1 MRLWILLTLLTLSTY
16 SFSQIRI
23 TDVGDGWKGKVEQA
37 LDTIQKYDKEKY
49 YLIMETCKVV
59 AYWNGGFATTE
70 SDSIITIPTKEMNN
84 GNIYN
89 IAAILVHESLHL
101 YFITTK
107 FNLRPNVEEV
117 IAYQHELEFLK
128 KVPCVDQWLIE
139 NAKNKINFYSK
150 P

>member
-1 MRLWILLTLLTLSTY
+1 MRIWQLLILLMFWS
-16 SFSQIRI
+16 SSISQIKI

-37 LDTIQKYDKEKY
+37 LDTIQKYDIEKY

-89 IAAILVHESLHL
+89 IAAILVHESIHL
-101 YFITTK
+101 YLLTTK
-107 FNLRPNVEEV
+107 FKLKPNVEEV
-117 IAYQHELEFLK
+117 IAYQHELEFLS
-128 KVPCVDQWLIE
+128 KVPCVDEWLIQ
-139 NAKNKINFYSK
+139 NAKNKINYYSK

>member
-1 MRLWILLTLLTLSTY
+1 MKIWTLLLYVFIFTPL
-16 SFSQIRI
+16 FGQIKI

-37 LDTIQKYDKEKY
+37 LDTIQKYDIEKY

-59 AYWNGGFATTE
+59 AFWNGGFATTE
-70 SDSIITIPTKEMNN
+70 SDSIITVPTKEMNN

-101 YFITTK
+101 YFLKTG
-107 FNLRPNVEEV
+107 FNLQPNVEEV

-128 KVPCVDQWLIE
+128 KVPCVDEWLIE
-139 NAKNKINFYSK
+139 NAKNKIKLYSK

>member
-1 MRLWILLTLLTLSTY
+1 MRIWILSILLILSSY
-16 SFSQIRI
+16 SFSQIKI

-37 LDTIQKYDKEKY
+37 LDTIQKYDIEKY

-59 AYWNGGFATTE
+59 AFWNGGFSTTE
-70 SDSIITIPTKEMNN
+70 SDSVITIPSKEMNN

-89 IAAILVHESLHL
+89 ISAILVHESLHL
-101 YFITTK
+101 YLLKT
-107 FNLRPNVEEV
+107 NLNLNPNVEEV

-128 KVPCVDQWLIE
+128 KIPYVDKWLIE
-139 NAKNKINFYSK
+139 NAKNKIQFYTK

>member
-1 MRLWILLTLLTLSTY
+1 MKIWILSILLILSSY
-16 SFSQIRI
+16 SFSQIKI

-37 LDTIQKYDKEKY
+37 LDTIQKYDIEKY

-59 AYWNGGFATTE
+59 AFWNGGFSTIE
-70 SDSIITIPTKEMNN
+70 SDSIITIPSKEMNN

-101 YFITTK
+101 YFLTTNFK
-107 FNLRPNVEEV
+107 LNPNVEEV
-117 IAYQHELEFLK
+117 VAYQYELEFLN
-128 KVPCVDQWLIE
+128 KVPCVDEWLIQ
-139 NAKNKINFYSK
+139 NAQNKIKFYSK

>member
-1 MRLWILLTLLTLSTY
+1 MRLWILLTLLILSTY

-70 SDSIITIPTKEMNN
+70 SDSIITNPTKEMNN

-101 YFITTK
+101 YFVTTK
-107 FNLRPNVEEV
+107 FNLKSNVEEV

-128 KVPCVDQWLIE
+128 KVPCVDEWLVE
-139 NAKNKINFYSK
+139 NAKNKIKFYSK

>member
-101 YFITTK
+101 YFLTTK
-107 FNLRPNVEEV
+107 FNLKPNVEEV

-128 KVPCVDQWLIE
+128 KIPCVDEWLIE
-139 NAKNKINFYSK
+139 NAKNKIKFYSK

>member
-1 MRLWILLTLLTLSTY
+1 MKIWIVSILLILSSY
-16 SFSQIRI
+16 SFSQIKI

-59 AYWNGGFATTE
+59 AYWNGGFSTTE
-70 SDSIITIPTKEMNN
+70 SGNTITIPTKEMNN

-101 YFITTK
+101 YFLTTK
-107 FNLRPNVEEV
+107 FKLDPNVEEV

-128 KVPCVDQWLIE
+128 MVPCVDEWLIK
-139 NAKNKINFYSK
+139 NAENKIKFYSK
-150 P
+150 S

>member
-1 MRLWILLTLLTLSTY
+1 MKIWIVSILLILSSY
-16 SFSQIRI
+16 SFSQIKI

-37 LDTIQKYDKEKY
+37 LDTIQKYDIEKY

-59 AYWNGGFATTE
+59 AFWNGGFSTTE
-70 SDSIITIPTKEMNN
+70 SGNTITIPTKEMNN

-101 YFITTK
+101 YFLSTNFTL
-107 FNLRPNVEEV
+107 NQNVEEV

-128 KVPCVDQWLIE
+128 RVPCVDEWLIK
-139 NAKNKINFYSK
+139 NAENKIKFYSK
-150 P
+150 S

>member
-1 MRLWILLTLLTLSTY
+1 MFTFTPI
-16 SFSQIRI
+16 FGQIKI

-59 AYWNGGFATTE
+59 AFWNGGFSTTE
-70 SDSIITIPTKEMNN
+70 SDSIITIPSKEMNN

-89 IAAILVHESLHL
+89 ISAILVHESLHL
-101 YFITTK
+101 YFLKT
-107 FNLRPNVEEV
+107 NLKLNPNLEEV
-117 IAYQHELEFLK
+117 ITYQHELEFLK
-128 KVPCVDQWLIE
+128 KIPYVDKWLIE
-139 NAKNKINFYSK
+139 NAKNKIQFYTK

>member
-1 MRLWILLTLLTLSTY
+1 
-16 SFSQIRI
+16 
-23 TDVGDGWKGKVEQA
+23 
-37 LDTIQKYDKEKY
+37 
-49 YLIMETCKVV
+49 METCKVV

-107 FNLRPNVEEV
+107 FNLKPNVEEV

-128 KVPCVDQWLIE
+128 KVPYADQWLIE
-139 NAKNKINFYSK
+139 NAKNKIKFYSK

>member
-1 MRLWILLTLLTLSTY
+1 MRIWTLLILLTLSTY

-117 IAYQHELEFLK
+117 IAYQHELEFLNK
-128 KVPCVDQWLIE
+128 IPCVDEWLIQ
-139 NAKNKINFYSK
+139 NAKNKIIFYSK

>member
-101 YFITTK
+101 YFLTTK
-107 FNLRPNVEEV
+107 FNLKPNVEEV

-128 KVPCVDQWLIE
+128 KVPCVDEWLVE
-139 NAKNKINFYSK
+139 NAKNKIKFYSK

>member
-1 MRLWILLTLLTLSTY
+1 MRIWILSILLILSSY
-16 SFSQIRI
+16 SFSQIKI

-37 LDTIQKYDKEKY
+37 LDTIQKYDIEKY

-59 AYWNGGFATTE
+59 AFWNGGFSTIE
-70 SDSIITIPTKEMNN
+70 SDSIITIPAKEMNN

-101 YFITTK
+101 YLLKT
-107 FNLRPNVEEV
+107 NLNLNPNVEEV

-128 KVPCVDQWLIE
+128 KIPYVDKWLIE
-139 NAKNKINFYSK
+139 NAKNKIQFYTK

>member
-1 MRLWILLTLLTLSTY
+1 MRIWIFLILLILSSY
-16 SFSQIRI
+16 SFSQIKI

-37 LDTIQKYDKEKY
+37 LDTIQKYDIEKY

-59 AYWNGGFATTE
+59 AFWNGGFSTIE
-70 SDSIITIPTKEMNN
+70 SDSIITIPSKEMNN

-101 YFITTK
+101 YFLTTNFK
-107 FNLRPNVEEV
+107 LNPNVEEV
-117 IAYQHELEFLK
+117 VAYQYELEFLN
-128 KVPCVDQWLIE
+128 KVPCVDEWLIQ
-139 NAKNKINFYSK
+139 NAQNKIKFYSK

>member
-1 MRLWILLTLLTLSTY
+1 MKIWIVSILLILSSY
-16 SFSQIRI
+16 SFSQIKI

-59 AYWNGGFATTE
+59 AYWNGGFSTTE
-70 SDSIITIPTKEMNN
+70 SGNTITIPAKEMND

-101 YFITTK
+101 YFLSTNFTL
-107 FNLRPNVEEV
+107 NQNVEEV

-128 KVPCVDQWLIE
+128 RVPCVDEWLIK
-139 NAKNKINFYSK
+139 NAENKIKFYSK
-150 P
+150 S

>member
-1 MRLWILLTLLTLSTY
+1 MKIWTLLLYVFIFTPL
-16 SFSQIRI
+16 FGQIKI

-37 LDTIQKYDKEKY
+37 LDTIQKYDIEKY

-101 YFITTK
+101 YFLTTRFK
-107 FNLRPNVEEV
+107 LQPNVEEV

-128 KVPCVDQWLIE
+128 KIPYVDEWLIE
-139 NAKNKINFYSK
+139 NAENKIKYYSK
-150 P
+150 S

>member
-1 MRLWILLTLLTLSTY
+1 MKIWTLLLYVFIFTPL
-16 SFSQIRI
+16 FGQIKI

-37 LDTIQKYDKEKY
+37 LDTIQKYDIEKY

-59 AYWNGGFATTE
+59 AFWNGGFSTIE
-70 SDSIITIPTKEMNN
+70 SDSIITIPAKEMNN

-101 YFITTK
+101 YFLTTNFK
-107 FNLRPNVEEV
+107 LNPNVEEV
-117 IAYQHELEFLK
+117 VAYQYELEFLN
-128 KVPCVDQWLIE
+128 KVPCVDEWLIR
-139 NAKNKINFYSK
+139 NAQNKIKYYSK

>member
-1 MRLWILLTLLTLSTY
+1 MRLWVLLTLLTLSTH

-107 FNLRPNVEEV
+107 FNLKPNVEEV

-128 KVPCVDQWLIE
+128 KVPCVDEWLVE
-139 NAKNKINFYSK
+139 NAKNKIKFYSK

>member
-1 MRLWILLTLLTLSTY
+1 VRIWILLILLTLSSY

-70 SDSIITIPTKEMNN
+70 SDSIITIPTKEMND

-101 YFITTK
+101 YFLTTNFK
-107 FNLRPNVEEV
+107 LNPNIEEV
-117 IAYQHELEFLK
+117 IAYQHELEFLM
-128 KVPCVDQWLIE
+128 KVPNVDGWLIQ
-139 NAKNKINFYSK
+139 NAQNKINYYSK

>member
-1 MRLWILLTLLTLSTY
+1 VRIWILLILLTLSTY
-16 SFSQIRI
+16 SISQIKI

-101 YFITTK
+101 YFLSTK
-107 FNLRPNVEEV
+107 FKLNPNVEEV
-117 IAYQHELEFLK
+117 IAYQHELEFLM
-128 KVPCVDQWLIE
+128 KVPNVDGWLIQ
-139 NAKNKINFYSK
+139 NAQNKINYYSK

>member
-1 MRLWILLTLLTLSTY
+1 MKLYVLLLSMFIFNSLY
-16 SFSQIRI
+16 GQIKI

-37 LDTIQKYDKEKY
+37 LDTVKKYDKEKY

-59 AYWNGGFATTE
+59 AFWNGGFSTTE

-101 YFITTK
+101 YFLTTK
-107 FNLRPNVEEV
+107 FNLNPNVEEV
-117 IAYQHELEFLK
+117 ITYQHELEFLK
-128 KVPCVDQWLIE
+128 KIPYVDQWLIE
-139 NAKNKINFYSK
+139 NAKNKIKVYSNY
-150 P
+150 

>member
-1 MRLWILLTLLTLSTY
+1 MRLWVLLILLALSSY
-16 SFSQIRI
+16 SFTQIRI

>member
-1 MRLWILLTLLTLSTY
+1 MRLWIVLFLLTVSSY

-37 LDTIQKYDKEKY
+37 LDTIQKYDIEKY

-59 AYWNGGFATTE
+59 AFWNGGFATTE

-101 YFITTK
+101 YFLTTRFK
-107 FNLRPNVEEV
+107 LQPNVEEV

-128 KVPCVDQWLIE
+128 KIPYVDEWLIE
-139 NAKNKINFYSK
+139 NAENKIKYYSK
-150 P
+150 S

>member
-1 MRLWILLTLLTLSTY
+1 MRKWILSILLILSSY
-16 SFSQIRI
+16 SFSQIKI
-23 TDVGDGWKGKVEQA
+23 TDVGDGWKGKVEHA
-37 LDTIQKYDKEKY
+37 LDTIQKYDIEKY

-59 AYWNGGFATTE
+59 AFWNGGFSTIE

-101 YFITTK
+101 YFLTTNFK
-107 FNLRPNVEEV
+107 LNPNVEEV
-117 IAYQHELEFLK
+117 VAYQYELEFLN
-128 KVPCVDQWLIE
+128 KVPCVDEWLIQ
-139 NAKNKINFYSK
+139 NAQNKIKYYSK

>member
-1 MRLWILLTLLTLSTY
+1 MRIWILSILLILSSY
-16 SFSQIRI
+16 SFSQIKI

-37 LDTIQKYDKEKY
+37 LDTIQKYDIEKY

-59 AYWNGGFATTE
+59 AFWNGGFSTIE
-70 SDSIITIPTKEMNN
+70 SDSIITIPAKEMNN

-101 YFITTK
+101 YFLTTNFK
-107 FNLRPNVEEV
+107 LNPNVEEV
-117 IAYQHELEFLK
+117 VAYQYELKFLN
-128 KVPCVDQWLIE
+128 KVPCVDEWLIQ
-139 NAKNKINFYSK
+139 NAQNKIKFYSK

>member
-1 MRLWILLTLLTLSTY
+1 MRIWQLLILLMFWS
-16 SFSQIRI
+16 SSISQIKI

-37 LDTIQKYDKEKY
+37 LDTIQKYDIEKY

-70 SDSIITIPTKEMNN
+70 SDSIITIPAKEMNN

-89 IAAILVHESLHL
+89 IAAILVHESIHL
-101 YFITTK
+101 YLLTTNFK
-107 FNLRPNVEEV
+107 LKPNVEEV
-117 IAYQHELEFLK
+117 IAYQHELEFLS
-128 KVPCVDQWLIE
+128 KVPCVDEWLIQ
-139 NAKNKINFYSK
+139 NAKNKINYYSK

>member
-1 MRLWILLTLLTLSTY
+1 MKILQLLIFLMFWSP
-16 SFSQIRI
+16 SISQIKI

-37 LDTIQKYDKEKY
+37 LDTIQKYDIEKY

-59 AYWNGGFATTE
+59 AFWNGGFSTTE
-70 SDSIITIPTKEMNN
+70 SDSIITIPSKEMNN

-101 YFITTK
+101 YFLTTK
-107 FNLRPNVEEV
+107 FKLNPNVEEV

-128 KVPCVDQWLIE
+128 KIPCVDEWLIQ
-139 NAKNKINFYSK
+139 NAQNKIKYYSK

>member
-1 MRLWILLTLLTLSTY
+1 MRIWILSILLILSSY
-16 SFSQIRI
+16 SFSQIKI

-37 LDTIQKYDKEKY
+37 LDTIQKYDIEKY

-59 AYWNGGFATTE
+59 AYWNGGFSTTE
-70 SDSIITIPTKEMNN
+70 SDSIITIPAKEMNN

-101 YFITTK
+101 YFLTTNFK
-107 FNLRPNVEEV
+107 LNPNVEEV

-128 KVPCVDQWLIE
+128 KVPCVDEWLIE
-139 NAKNKINFYSK
+139 NAQNKIKYYSK
-150 P
+150 S

>member
-1 MRLWILLTLLTLSTY
+1 MFTFTPI
-16 SFSQIRI
+16 FGQIKI

-59 AYWNGGFATTE
+59 AFWNGGFSTTE
-70 SDSIITIPTKEMNN
+70 SDSIITIPSKEMNN

-89 IAAILVHESLHL
+89 IASILVHESLHL
-101 YFITTK
+101 YFLKT
-107 FNLRPNVEEV
+107 NLKLNPNLEEV
-117 IAYQHELEFLK
+117 ITYQHELEFLK
-128 KVPCVDQWLIE
+128 KIPYVDKWLIE
-139 NAKNKINFYSK
+139 NAKNKIQFYTK

>member
-1 MRLWILLTLLTLSTY
+1 MKIWTLLLYVFIFTPL
-16 SFSQIRI
+16 FGQIKI

-37 LDTIQKYDKEKY
+37 LDTIQKYDIEKY

-59 AYWNGGFATTE
+59 AFWNGGFATTE

-89 IAAILVHESLHL
+89 IASILVHESLHL
-101 YFITTK
+101 YFLTTNFK
-107 FNLRPNVEEV
+107 LNPNVEEV
-117 IAYQHELEFLK
+117 VAYQYELEFLN
-128 KVPCVDQWLIE
+128 KVPYVDEWLIQ
-139 NAKNKINFYSK
+139 NAQNKIKYYSK

>member
-1 MRLWILLTLLTLSTY
+1 MRIWILLILLTLSTY

-101 YFITTK
+101 YFLSPK
-107 FNLRPNVEEV
+107 FKLNPNVEEV
-117 IAYQHELEFLK
+117 IVYQHELEFLM
-128 KVPCVDQWLIE
+128 KVPNVDGWLIQ
-139 NAKNKINFYSK
+139 NAQNKINYYSK